1 MSKIV
6 CVSGGKGG
14 VGKSFISINLGY
26 WMSKLLHRH
35 ILVISAD
42 PTNKTVDRYITH
54 YSQYGW
60 DDFLKGTAIDIGDCL
75 SSTNVENLY
84 IVPARTEDFLD
95 IDPNLR
101 EILTRLD
108 FFRRDVLSGSFG
120 AVILDTPAGYNAI
133 NQIYSRISQTN
144 LVVATPRED
153 DIRGVSEFLSLLRAG
168 WRESWKEDVKGLQG
182 IVNMSYS
189 EEEARQVCTTLNLP
203 LLGSVSYTKKKEEA
217 TKQGEIYSNLLPSD
231 PVTLQL
237 KNITLSLLGKS
248 PISHNTPSL
257 FSLYKKIKSIFPG
270 SP

>member
-1 MSKIV
+1 MSQII

-26 WMSKLLHRH
+26 WMSRLLHRH
-35 ILVISAD
+35 VLVISAD

-54 YSQYGW
+54 YSEYGW
-60 DDFLKGTAIDIGDCL
+60 DDFLKGTAVDIDECL
-75 SSTNVENLY
+75 SRTNVENLY

-95 IDPNLR
+95 IDPDLR
-101 EILTRLD
+101 KIMTRLD

-153 DIRGVSEFLSLLRAG
+153 DTRGVLEFLSLLRAG
-168 WRESWKEDVKGLQG
+168 WRESWKEDVKGLQC
-182 IVNMSYS
+182 IVNMVYN
-189 EEEARQVCTTLNLP
+189 EEEARQVCTTLSLP
-203 LLGSVSYTKKKEEA
+203 LLGYVGYTQKKEEA
-217 TKQGEIYSNLLPSD
+217 TKQGEIYSNFFPSD

-237 KNITLSLLGKS
+237 KNITLSLLGRS
-248 PISHNTPSL
+248 PIINNTSSF
-257 FSLYKKIKSIFPG
+257 FSLYQRIKSILSSG
-270 SP
+270 